1 MGIQRKNEMPNMFYL
16 NMTAAGSLFQTQVV
30 LGRNNWSVSYWGQ
43 MSLLANY
50 KETEFGCRKSVFP
63 RIILFFGYRRK
74 LGVTSLSFSSAGFNS
89 PHK

>member
-16 NMTAAGSLFQTQVV
+16 NMTAAGSLFRTQVV

-43 MSLLANY
+43 MSLLPNY

-63 RIILFFGYRRK
+63 RITFVPWVPKKIGCNISKFF
-74 LGVTSLSFSSAGFNS
+74 LSRVQFAT
-89 PHK
+89 